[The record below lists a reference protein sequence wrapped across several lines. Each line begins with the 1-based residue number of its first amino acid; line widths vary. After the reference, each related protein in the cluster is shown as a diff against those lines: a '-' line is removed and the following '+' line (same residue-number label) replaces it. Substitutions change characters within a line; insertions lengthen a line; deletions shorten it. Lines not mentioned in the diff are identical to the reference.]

1 MKKRNIINLF
11 LSGVTC
17 LLAATSCSVEPTFY
31 SQVVPETF
39 YTSQDAVWQR
49 FNRPFTHWR
58 WYLAHN
64 EPRWMM
70 QELGTDEVCLPTR
83 GSDWY
88 NGAVFQKFHHHEY
101 TEDMTMIETGWTNF
115 SMGIALA
122 WDALEDLEEVDFD
135 ALGFAAGTRE
145 SMLNQQKALIAS
157 FYLDGLDFFGG
168 VPLYTSTQSEVKG
181 RSTDV
186 ETFNFIDSLLKE
198 AVPNLPLK
206 ETLGGMETGSINRA
220 AGAALQARLYF
231 NAKSYI
237 GKEMF
242 NEAATICQDIIDG
255 KYGQYAL
262 DPDWTNIFGFDNET
276 CTEIIWSVPSANAKL
291 ETDGMLWSYM
301 SHYNYRNYLGGLEDS
316 GSNNGCGLIPSL
328 DPTGKRYPYKLGG
341 AYAKFDD
348 KDVRKQPYV
357 YLNNGKY
364 RGMFI
369 VGKLINPLNPEW
381 TCTGGREYKGQV
393 LTMVDQV
400 AYFAKVGKDDKYP
413 TLESLPSTIATAE
426 ENSCVRVTKRSP
438 RPNQE
443 EKNRMFDPDVPVIRL
458 AEIYYM
464 LAECKMR
471 AGDKPGAADL
481 INTVRKRYFEDGM
494 DPNPVTSSNLDK
506 YRMLDEWQQE
516 FLCEGRRRTDLVRWD
531 AYVTEDWWDHKA
543 TNDKNLNRFPI
554 HYSIIGANNLLEQN
568 PGYGSKK

>member
-17 LLAATSCSVEPTFY
+17 LLAATSCNVDPEFY

-88 NGAVFQKFHHHEY
+88 NGGVFQKFHHHEY
-101 TEDMTMIETGWTNF
+101 TEDMTMVETGWTNF

-122 WDALEDLEEVDFD
+122 WDALEDLETVDFD
-135 ALGFAAGTRE
+135 ALGFEPGTRE
-145 SMLNQQKALIAS
+145 SMLNQQKTLIAS

-168 VPLYTSTQSEVKG
+168 VPLYTTTQSEVLG

-186 ETFNFIDSLLKE
+186 ETFDFIDSLLIE
-198 AVPNLPLK
+198 SIPNLPIK

-220 AGAALQARLYF
+220 TGAALQARLYF

-237 GKEMF
+237 GKDMF
-242 NEAATICQDIIDG
+242 TEAAAICKDIIDG
-255 KYGQYAL
+255 KYGKYAL
-262 DPDWTNIFGFDNET
+262 DTDWTNVFGFDNET
-276 CTEIIWSVPSANAKL
+276 CTEIIWSVPSENAKL

-301 SHYNYRNYLGGLEDS
+301 SHYNYKNYLGGLEDS

-328 DPTGKRYPYKLGG
+328 DPTGKRYTFKLGG

-348 KDVRKQPYV
+348 KDARKQPYV
-357 YLNNGKY
+357 YLGGGKY

-369 VGKLINPLNPEW
+369 VGKLINPLHPEW
-381 TCTGGREYKGQV
+381 TCTGGREYKGEV

-400 AYFAKVGKDDKYP
+400 AYLSKVGKDDKYP
-413 TLESLPSTIATAE
+413 TLESLPSTVGTAE

-438 RPNQE
+438 RPNQD

-471 AGDKPGAADL
+471 AGDKAGAADL
-481 INTVRKRYFEDGM
+481 INTVRRRYFEGGN
-494 DPNPVTSSNLDK
+494 DPNPVTSANLDK

-531 AYVTEDWWDHKA
+531 AYVTENWWDHKA
-543 TNDKNLNRFPI
+543 TNNKNLNRFPI

-568 PGYGSKK
+568 PGYGGKK